1 MGSFTLNGIT
11 STRNKTT
18 HGFFPFEFAIC
29 RGLSW
34 KGKRSV
40 CTCEWSLCAR
50 GWGGGIPRVPQEW
63 ETTEMCCRNFIW
75 RQRCWLLLV
84 FYLQQ
89 RESGTRW
96 TNENSFLLSSSF
108 QITLEKGK
116 TSKRD
121 DTAVAGSASVESWP
135 LPAAWFF
142 LFLNP
147 ARQEMLDREKK
158 IAGWAQAHDFVPI

>member
-34 KGKRSV
+34 KGRDLSV
-40 CTCEWSLCAR
+40 HVNDLFVQGVGEVEFPVFLRNERRQKCAA
-50 GWGGGIPRVPQEW
+50 GISSEDKGVG
-63 ETTEMCCRNFIW
+63 CCWF
-75 RQRCWLLLV
+75 